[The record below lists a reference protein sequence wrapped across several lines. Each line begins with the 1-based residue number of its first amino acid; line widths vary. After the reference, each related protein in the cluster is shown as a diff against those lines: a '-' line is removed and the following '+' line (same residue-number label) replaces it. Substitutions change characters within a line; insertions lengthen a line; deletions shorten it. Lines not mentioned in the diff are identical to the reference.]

1 MFAPENGTASSMGF
15 ELPGGDLSQLNA
27 AWVFPLKTL
36 DEVECFLDLS
46 MRPPS
51 WGEGF
56 LVMTCPPWF
65 NTGSWNERKHGWK
78 LGLFRST
85 YDILWLWWI
94 SGFST
99 EWEDEHELQQ
109 TNFIHKFFPLIFLEG
124 FKVTWSR
131 YILFFQRF
139 CFPNTSS
146 LASQK
151 TSSIFSRSELPKVQY
166 QWGFQRLWK
175 KADEIQNF
183 MGL

>member
-1 MFAPENGTASSMGF
+1 
-15 ELPGGDLSQLNA
+15 
-27 AWVFPLKTL
+27 
-36 DEVECFLDLS
+36 
-46 MRPPS
+46 MRPQS

-56 LVMTCPPWF
+56 LVMTCPPWL
-65 NTGSWNERKHGWK
+65 NTGSRNERNHGWK

-99 EWEDEHELQQ
+99 EWEDEHGLQQ
-109 TNFIHKFFPLIFLEG
+109 TNWIHKFFPLIFLEG

-131 YILFFQRF
+131 YILFFKRF
-139 CFPNTSS
+139 CVPYTSS

-183 MGL
+183 MGLHGSENNCYMLQLTLLLKGYCNMHISYFLHITILHNM